1 MTNTQH
7 KEVLKL
13 HNKGKSYKEIAKY
26 FGVNENT
33 IRGIIKKS
41 ESKSK

>member
-7 KEVLKL
+7 KEVVKL
-13 HNKGKSYKEIAKY
+13 HNKGKSYKEIAEY

-41 ESKSK
+41 KLKNK